1 MSASWP
7 HESFFFLSPLIYN
20 YLDIHNQAQV
30 ILHST
35 PGYLRDHPICTF
47 ENGWIGPR
55 RKLQSQGSGGI
66 GYGNLA
72 GREGGGWRKWVGIFP
87 VIHAAAGG
95 THYSLWGETAVPGE
109 REGKGKKRT
118 EENAFLSIC
127 PEYSKR
133 SANKLLGLPNSRI
146 TVRDDGHIQSPCAKH
161 TSLSTLLPT
170 FSFFFLFL
178 RQLVFTG
185 SLPTLAANQL

>member
-1 MSASWP
+1 MSHS
-7 HESFFFLSPLIYN
+7 FFLSPLIYN

-66 GYGNLA
+66 GSGNLA
-72 GREGGGWRKWVGIFP
+72 GRGGGGWRKWVGIFP

-109 REGKGKKRT
+109 RE
-118 EENAFLSIC
+118 EENWRECISF
-127 PEYSKR
+127 Y
-133 SANKLLGLPNSRI
+133 LPWLQQE
-146 TVRDDGHIQSPCAKH
+146 VRQQ
-161 TSLSTLLPT
+161 TSGAP
-170 FSFFFLFL
+170 
-178 RQLVFTG
+178 QLEDHCSG
-185 SLPTLAANQL
+185 RWAHPKPMC